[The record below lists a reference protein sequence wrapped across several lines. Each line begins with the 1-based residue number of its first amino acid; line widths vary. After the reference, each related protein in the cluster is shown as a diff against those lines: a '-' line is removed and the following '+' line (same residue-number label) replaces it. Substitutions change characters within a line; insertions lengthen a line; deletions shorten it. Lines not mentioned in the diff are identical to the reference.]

1 MASWTLGLRVHS
13 AWQLEML
20 RCPSPVKDPTEFKH
34 YAWELGFSC
43 VIVMDLQRVFAC
55 LEVAEPSQ
63 AAWDLEYLAA
73 VANQSSSFSNKL
85 VTPMSTQ
92 QEWRQEGLRFPDD
105 FQINFK

>member
-1 MASWTLGLRVHS
+1 MDLSNLRALGLRVHS

-43 VIVMDLQRVFAC
+43 VIVI
-55 LEVAEPSQ
+55 
-63 AAWDLEYLAA
+63 AWDLEYLAA